1 MMQMKISATI
11 NRLVDKQD
19 SSVKAFA
26 SVTIDGMFAVH
37 GLRVME
43 SQKGRFVNMPS
54 TSYKDSNGE
63 TKYND
68 TFHAITKAARNAL
81 NQAVLNAYDIKL
93 QQVQATEIEVENT
106 PDEEMSDEPADE
118 PEPEMSM

>member
-1 MMQMKISATI
+1 MKISANI
-11 NRLVDKQD
+11 NRLVDKPD

-54 TSYKDSNGE
+54 TSYKDCNGE

-93 QQVQATEIEVENT
+93 QQVQAAEIEVENT
-106 PDEEMSDEPADE
+106 PDEGMTEASE

>member
-1 MMQMKISATI
+1 MKISANI
-11 NRLVDKQD
+11 NRLVDKPD

-37 GLRVME
+37 GLKVME

-93 QQVQATEIEVENT
+93 QQVQQTEIEVENT

>member
-1 MMQMKISATI
+1 MQMKISATI

-19 SSVKAFA
+19 SSVKAYA

-43 SQKGRFVNMPS
+43 TEKGRFVNMPS
-54 TSYKDSNGE
+54 TSYTDRDGNKQYSDI
-63 TKYND
+63 
-68 TFHAITKAARNAL
+68 FHAVTKSARNAL
-81 NQAVLNAYDIKL
+81 NQAVLNAYDVKL
-93 QQVQATEIEVENT
+93 QQIQA
-106 PDEEMSDEPADE
+106 MSDEPADE

>member
-1 MMQMKISATI
+1 MKISANI
-11 NRLVDKQD
+11 NRLVDKPD

-54 TSYKDSNGE
+54 TSYKDANGE
-63 TKYND
+63 TKYSD
-68 TFHAITKAARNAL
+68 IFHAITKAARNAL

-106 PDEEMSDEPADE
+106 PDEEMYDEPADE
-118 PEPEMSM
+118 PEPEMGLS